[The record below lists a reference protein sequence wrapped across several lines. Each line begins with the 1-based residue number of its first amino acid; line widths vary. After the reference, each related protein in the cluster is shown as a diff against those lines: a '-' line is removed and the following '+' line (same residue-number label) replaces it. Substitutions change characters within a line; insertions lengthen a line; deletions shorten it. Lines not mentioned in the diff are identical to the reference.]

1 MRHHFYLLLLVLVAL
16 LSACS
21 DVQKITLYAGPDQFN
36 ARQLG
41 KPSTHGAFAAAL
53 EITKFNNPGKWPTA
67 AYVGFF
73 QGKNRDDSVQF
84 LVIRNQPTDNYLVAG
99 YRIVEGGREVK
110 AESLGKVH
118 LTANVS
124 LRMSIENGLVT
135 LNFLTDPPISFQ
147 TSLKE
152 VAPYASVSSGIANIL
167 FRVGP

>member
-1 MRHHFYLLLLVLVAL
+1 MRCRSYLLLVILVSL

-21 DVQKITLYAGPDQFN
+21 DVEKITLAAGPGQFE

-41 KPSTHGAFAAAL
+41 KPSTKEAFGAAL
-53 EITKFNNPGKWPTA
+53 EITKFNQAEKWPTA

-73 QGKNRDDSVQF
+73 QGKNRDESVQF
-84 LVIRNQPTDNYLVAG
+84 LVIRNKPTDNYLVAG
-99 YRIVEGGREVK
+99 YRIIEGGREVK
-110 AESLGKVH
+110 VESLGNVP

-124 LRMSIENGLVT
+124 LRMSIDNGLVT
-135 LNFLTDPPISFQ
+135 LNFLSDPPISFQ

-152 VAPYASVSSGIANIL
+152 VAPYASVSSGIANVL